1 MQRRA
6 AIVAIV
12 LAVMAA
18 SVVTGERAAAAEA
31 SRPSSFCGTA
41 RQLDD
46 DFTHIDEVDPDE
58 SVTRLKVGKAA
69 YRRLADEAPA
79 KLRRPIRRILAFFPT
94 LEAAAAG
101 DIDISDRKEGRRY
114 VKAAAKAAKAF
125 DKVFDY
131 LGDRCD
137 IDVD

>member
-1 MQRRA
+1 VTRVRA
-6 AIVAIV
+6 AIGIVLV
-12 LAVMAA
+12 LAVASASGVTAA
-18 SVVTGERAAAAEA
+18 GAVG
-31 SRPSSFCGTA
+31 SRPASFCSTA
-41 RQLDD
+41 KQLDE

-58 SVTRLKVGKAA
+58 SVTDLEVGEAA

-79 KLRRPIRRILAFFPT
+79 KLKRPIRRILAFFPT

-101 DIDISDRKEGRRY
+101 DIDISDRKEGRKY
-114 VKAAAKAAKAF
+114 VDAAAKAAKAF